1 MRPQKP
7 PNDQRVKKTFSFL
20 LDHDQ
25 AIASICY
32 QFREEFVF
40 QRMNGDAY
48 DLSVQ
53 YLTERVKTR
62 PTVIIRRIQKKN
74 KLGNFD

>member
-1 MRPQKP
+1 M
-7 PNDQRVKKTFSFL
+7 
-20 LDHDQ
+20 LDHDH

-53 YLTERVKTR
+53 YLTERVKTG
-62 PTVIIRRIQKKN
+62 PTVIIIRIQKKN

>member
-1 MRPQKP
+1 M
-7 PNDQRVKKTFSFL
+7 

-25 AIASICY
+25 AIAWICY

-62 PTVIIRRIQKKN
+62 PTVIIIRRIQKKN
-74 KLGNFD
+74 KLGNFDKL

>member
-1 MRPQKP
+1 M
-7 PNDQRVKKTFSFL
+7 

-25 AIASICY
+25 AITWICY

-62 PTVIIRRIQKKN
+62 PTVIRRRIQKKE
-74 KLGNFD
+74 

>member
-1 MRPQKP
+1 M
-7 PNDQRVKKTFSFL
+7 

-53 YLTERVKTR
+53 YLTERVKTG

>member
-1 MRPQKP
+1 M
-7 PNDQRVKKTFSFL
+7 

-53 YLTERVKTR
+53 YLTERVKTG
-62 PTVIIRRIQKKN
+62 PTVIIIRIQKKN

>member
-1 MRPQKP
+1 MI
-7 PNDQRVKKTFSFL
+7 NVKRRLFPFL

-25 AIASICY
+25 AIAWICY

-62 PTVIIRRIQKKN
+62 PTVIRRRRIQKKN
-74 KLGNFD
+74 KLGNFDKL

>member
-25 AIASICY
+25 AIAWICY

-40 QRMNGDAY
+40 QRMNGDPY

-53 YLTERVKTR
+53 YLTERVKPR
-62 PTVIIRRIQKKN
+62 PTVIRRRIQKKN